1 MTGSLRMQI
10 DQELHELKAAL
21 TALDAGIDRL
31 RAAGATVTEMLDEAE
46 GRVAMPNSR
55 RAEQQLRTALNAATG
70 GSKVARTS
78 TGPERGH
85 SPAGPSSF

>member
-1 MTGSLRMQI
+1 MQI
-10 DQELHELKAAL
+10 DEELHELKAAL

-31 RAAGATVTEMLDEAE
+31 RAAGVTVREMLDEAD

-70 GSKVARTS
+70 ARRLL
-78 TGPERGH
+78 ERRLDLREGTLER
-85 SPAGPSSF
+85 AQVRSSGADH